1 MPRARTATPIIRRS
15 KLGDGKARA
24 ACPLGPFVADVSGSR
39 RERRCPRRQRLGMM
53 AQVIID
59 KAGNEVVAVV
69 VARLDAQR
77 QRVPDSVRSGTQRL
91 RRAGHP

>member
-1 MPRARTATPIIRRS
+1 
-15 KLGDGKARA
+15 
-24 ACPLGPFVADVSGSR
+24 
-39 RERRCPRRQRLGMM
+39 MM

-91 RRAGHP
+91 RLELAVHEVIAVALVHQQR